1 MLSNAWRRFRR
12 LSIPVELLIAGT
24 LLLAVAVVLEGAN
37 VLPFYSSLLALLLS
51 TIGFGYM
58 RRDAVEA
65 FAGGFIIGYG
75 GVFLGPPASFLFQH
89 SGKNHTGVHR
99 RVFFADAR
107 VVGGV
112 VFWVFSCPVLGVFC
126 ARGGA
131 RS

>member
-75 GVFLGPPASFLFQH
+75 GVFLRPSLLFLFPFC
-89 SGKNHTGVHR
+89 GKTQLGPYCW
-99 RVFFADAR
+99 FFFPR
-107 VVGGV
+107 
-112 VFWVFSCPVLGVFC
+112 PP
-126 ARGGA
+126 R
-131 RS
+131 